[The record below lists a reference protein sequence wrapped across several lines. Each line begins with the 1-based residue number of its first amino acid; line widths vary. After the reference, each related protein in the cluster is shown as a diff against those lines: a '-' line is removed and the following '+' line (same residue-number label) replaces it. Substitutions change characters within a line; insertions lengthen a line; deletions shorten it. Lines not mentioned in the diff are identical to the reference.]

1 MLEQMVQTHRAIK
14 LLQNDQHHHDWIAA
28 LTRLADQAQLHGL
41 LAGRCCRLLLDEGQ
55 LNGTQAA
62 QRLNLALSRAVEPA
76 HAAVWIEGF
85 LQGSGLL
92 LLHDKEIWIVL
103 DEWVTELH
111 PDAFTALLPLLRRT
125 FAAFSA
131 AERRQMAERVKHG
144 SAGQKTVVSAD
155 LDGDRASLALP
166 LIAQLL
172 GLELA
177 R

>member
-1 MLEQMVQTHRAIK
+1 
-14 LLQNDQHHHDWIAA
+14 
-28 LTRLADQAQLHGL
+28 LADQAQLHGL

-55 LNGTQAA
+55 LNGTQSA

-92 LLHDKEIWIVL
+92 LLHDKEIWTVL
-103 DEWVTELH
+103 DEWVTALH
-111 PDAFTALLPLLRRT
+111 PDAFIALLPLLRRT
-125 FAAFSA
+125 FAAFTA
-131 AERRQMAERVKHG
+131 AERRQMAERVKQG
-144 SAGQKTVVSAD
+144 SAGQKTVVVAD

-177 R
+177 Q

>member
-1 MLEQMVQTHRAIK
+1 M
-14 LLQNDQHHHDWIAA
+14 AA

-76 HAAVWIEGF
+76 PAAVWIEGF

-92 LLHDKEIWIVL
+92 LLHDQEIWMVL
-103 DEWVTELH
+103 DQWVTELH
-111 PDAFTALLPLLRRT
+111 PDAFIALLPLLRRT
-125 FAAFSA
+125 FAAFTA
-131 AERRQMAERVKHG
+131 AERRQMAERVKQG
-144 SAGQKTVVSAD
+144 SAGQTTRVVKD

-172 GLELA
+172 GLECA